1 MTRKE
6 RQQLNNKHKDLK
18 ELFALAIIISIL
30 FIII

>member
-6 RQQLNNKHKDLK
+6 RQHLNNKGKELK

-30 FIII
+30 FITL